1 MPLGR
6 ILVVDDE
13 PPVAMLLR
21 EALLHAGYL
30 VKVAVS
36 GTEALKLL
44 PVFQPDVVLLD
55 VMMPGLSG
63 IDVLEHLRR
72 DHPTVPVVMVTAN
85 QDEQAAR
92 LMLTRGA
99 FDYIP
104 KPFQLDVL
112 ERVVGA
118 AVASKES

>member
-1 MPLGR
+1 MLLGR

-13 PPVAMLLR
+13 PPVATMLR
-21 EALLHAGYL
+21 DALVDAGYA

-36 GTEALKLL
+36 GSEALKLL

-63 IDVLEHLRR
+63 ADVLEQLRR
-72 DHPTVPVVMVTAN
+72 DHPSVPVVMVTAN
-85 QDEQAAR
+85 QDEEAAR
-92 LMLTRGA
+92 RMLTRGA
-99 FDYIP
+99 FDYVR
-104 KPFQLDVL
+104 KPFELDLL

-118 AVASKES
+118 AVASRPQ